1 MSDLHF
7 GVLGK
12 EKKII
17 NNLKIRLDVMKE
29 RHALLLETN
38 NLVKGNKGLLE
49 NKLIFLM
56 KMRHSAFLFKINFL
70 KNNYMAI

>member
-1 MSDLHF
+1 MSDLHI

-12 EKKII
+12 EKKIR

-49 NKLIFLM
+49 NKLIF
-56 KMRHSAFLFKINFL
+56 
-70 KNNYMAI
+70 

>member
-1 MSDLHF
+1 
-7 GVLGK
+7 
-12 EKKII
+12 
-17 NNLKIRLDVMKE
+17 MKE

-56 KMRHSAFLFKINFL
+56 KMRHSAFLFKITFL
-70 KNNYMAI
+70 KNNYIAIQVY

>member
-1 MSDLHF
+1 
-7 GVLGK
+7 
-12 EKKII
+12 
-17 NNLKIRLDVMKE
+17 MKE